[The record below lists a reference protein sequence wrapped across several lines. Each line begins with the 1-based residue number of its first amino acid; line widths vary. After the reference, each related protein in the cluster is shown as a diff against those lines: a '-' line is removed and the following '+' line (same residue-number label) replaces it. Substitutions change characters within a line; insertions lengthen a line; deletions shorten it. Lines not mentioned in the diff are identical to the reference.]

1 MRRTIRSCT
10 PLTLNDKSEFLDQA
24 REFWQR
30 RTGCRLTREDAR
42 QITENITGF
51 FALLAEWSRNDLP
64 DRSKN
69 VNQPASLLSRG
80 PSHDER

>member
-10 PLTLNDKSEFLDQA
+10 PLTLNDDSEFLDQA

-30 RTGCRLTREDAR
+30 RTGRPLTREDAR

-51 FALLAEWSRNDLP
+51 FAILGEWSGNDLP

-69 VNQPASLLSRG
+69 VSQPAKPPLARRG
-80 PSHDER
+80 AP